1 MKKMLLAVS
10 GIISLSM
17 SAHAQIAKKSVLLGG
32 DLGFATQKTDESI
45 VTDDKRKLN
54 SFFISPTIGIA
65 IKENLVVGGSIN
77 YRTQTDK
84 SEALDYRNKY
94 DGYGAGVFVRR
105 YKPIGK
111 SGFYVF
117 GQAGLGVQQTKQ
129 EIKDLGTS
137 VIERNTITSIAANAF
152 PGISFAVSRKFHL
165 ESGFNNLITISYAGE
180 KREQGT
186 AGNMNTYKSSGFG
199 LTTSLSNAQ
208 SAFYVGFR
216 VLLAK

>member
-1 MKKMLLAVS
+1 
-10 GIISLSM
+10 M
-17 SAHAQIAKKSVLLGG
+17 SAHAQIGKRSVLLGG
-32 DLGFATQKTDESI
+32 DLGFATQKTDESV

-54 SFFISPTIGIA
+54 GFFISPTIGVA
-65 IKENLVVGGSIN
+65 IRENLVVGGSIN

-84 SEALDYRNKY
+84 SEAMDYRNKY
-94 DGYGAGVFVRR
+94 DGYGAGVFVRK

-129 EIKDLGTS
+129 EVKNQGTS
-137 VIERNTITSIAANAF
+137 VVERSRTTSIAANAF

-165 ESGFNNLITISYAGE
+165 ESGFNNLITISYTGE
-180 KREQGT
+180 KREQG
-186 AGNMNTYKSSGFG
+186 AMGNTSTYKSSGFG